1 MSKAWDKLTPFFE
14 KSKKLG
20 QIISILNYDISTNTP
35 EEGIADESDI
45 LNDFMTE
52 SAKIST
58 DPDYIAALEEAI
70 KDESLTAMQ
79 KKVVREAY
87 KDVEVFKKMPMEEY
101 THLMELSL
109 KSNEMWRKYKPLDD
123 FASWLPYWNEL
134 IIAFRKYLTYFQK
147 PGQSLYDAALDR
159 YEPGETEEE
168 IDGVFNPLK
177 AYLLKKIPEVLEKQ
191 KKIQYR
197 PIKAYSIDKQR
208 HLTFALLD
216 LISYDMK
223 RGCVRESMH
232 PFSDFTGRYDS
243 RVTTKYLESDWR
255 SNAFSVLHEGGHCLE
270 FQNWSDEQF
279 NNFADRMATSTICET
294 HSRFIENIVSR
305 SRAFVPLFK
314 AACAEHLDPEFA
326 SWSDEE
332 FYQIINQVKPG
343 ANRCESDELTYSL
356 HIIIRYEI
364 ERDLINGKIEA
375 KDVPSIWHDKYVEYL
390 GVDEPT
396 DKEGCMQDIHW
407 TDASIGYFPS
417 YALGNLYGA
426 QILNTMKKD
435 FDFEG
440 LIAANKVDVIKKWF
454 ADHDYCHDWMDPKDW
469 IKAVTGEALNPQ
481 YYLDYLES
489 KF

>member
-1 MSKAWDKLTPFFE
+1 
-14 KSKKLG
+14 
-20 QIISILNYDISTNTP
+20 
-35 EEGIADESDI
+35 
-45 LNDFMTE
+45 
-52 SAKIST
+52 
-58 DPDYIAALEEAI
+58 
-70 KDESLTAMQ
+70 
-79 KKVVREAY
+79 
-87 KDVEVFKKMPMEEY
+87 
-101 THLMELSL
+101 
-109 KSNEMWRKYKPLDD
+109 
-123 FASWLPYWNEL
+123 
-134 IIAFRKYLTYFQK
+134 
-147 PGQSLYDAALDR
+147 
-159 YEPGETEEE
+159 
-168 IDGVFNPLK
+168 
-177 AYLLKKIPEVLEKQ
+177 
-191 KKIQYR
+191 
-197 PIKAYSIDKQR
+197 
-208 HLTFALLD
+208 
-216 LISYDMK
+216 
-223 RGCVRESMH
+223 
-232 PFSDFTGRYDS
+232 
-243 RVTTKYLESDWR
+243 
-255 SNAFSVLHEGGHCLE
+255 LE
-270 FQNWSDEQF
+270 FQNWSDEEF
-279 NNFADRMATSTICET
+279 NNFADRMATSAICET

-364 ERDLINGKIEA
+364 ERDLINGKIEP

-435 FDFEG
+435 LDFEG